1 MSKISH
7 WALLIDMQSTGPVKH
22 FVFAFVIAL
31 VVYVISYSAIE
42 HRRTRNGPWEV
53 TFTNRAGVPALVI
66 NEPQLNITN
75 VIIAFPGQSTPLT
88 NLTMRFDPPQ
98 PVPFNLPFGQ
108 CIFMDTT
115 FQPGTLVFAEFGHE
129 IQLLPRVLTLDKED
143 YAWQSGAVITLSNAA
158 KTPVQ

>member
-1 MSKISH
+1 MKSPSP
-7 WALLIDMQSTGPVKH
+7 LKH

-42 HRRTRNGPWEV
+42 HRRTCNGPWEI
-53 TFTNRAGVPALVI
+53 TFTNRAGAPSLII

-75 VIIAFPGQSTPLT
+75 VTITFPGGSPIFT
-88 NLTMRFDPPQ
+88 NLTVRFDPPQ
-98 PVPFNLPFGQ
+98 PVPFDLPFGQ

-129 IQLLPRVLTLDKED
+129 IQLLSRVLTLDKED
-143 YAWQSGAVITLSNAA
+143 YDWQSGAVITLTNASPKHPLNKA
-158 KTPVQ
+158 GILPVVP